1 MEQLPDTYVDQNK
14 LELNRPCKQNL
25 KSLVVDYASANR
37 VRKHLDV
44 VEQVANQPVMLITS
58 RVLLF
63 FFGVALL
70 FFGGVNMLAPRARFV
85 SSSPPAGATVAD
97 PPAKVFVNF
106 NNKLST
112 ESTIDVVSTIRLSPS
127 GDVEYLDG
135 SSVMVSSALNTEDPT
150 GKSMRADL
158 KPGLHHGLYFIHWRT
173 KSAGWG
179 FISYGKTHFAV
190 GMPVPE
196 HIKRDGATWEQGYG
210 YRGHRAA
217 LIGGMLM
224 IALGFVLPKLKGR

>member
-1 MEQLPDTYVDQNK
+1 M
-14 LELNRPCKQNL
+14 
-25 KSLVVDYASANR
+25 
-37 VRKHLDV
+37 
-44 VEQVANQPVMLITS
+44 EQVANQPVMLVTS

-63 FFGVALL
+63 FFGVVLLL
-70 FFGGVNMLAPRARFV
+70 FAGVNILAPRARFV
-85 SSSPPAGATVAD
+85 SSSPPAGATVPD
-97 PPAKVFVNF
+97 PPATVVVNF

-112 ESTIDVVSTIRLSPS
+112 ESTIDIVSTIRLSPS
-127 GDVEYLDG
+127 GEVEYLDG
-135 SSVMVSSALNTEDPT
+135 GSVMVSSELNAEDPT
-150 GKSMRADL
+150 GRSMRADL

-173 KSAGWG
+173 KSEGWG

-196 HIKRDGATWEQGYG
+196 HIKRDNAIWEQSYG

-224 IALGFVLPKLKGR
+224 IALGFVLPKIKGR

>member
-1 MEQLPDTYVDQNK
+1 
-14 LELNRPCKQNL
+14 
-25 KSLVVDYASANR
+25 
-37 VRKHLDV
+37 
-44 VEQVANQPVMLITS
+44 MLITS

-70 FFGGVNMLAPRARFV
+70 LFAGVSMLAPRASFA
-85 SSSPPAGATVAD
+85 SSTPQAGVTVAD
-97 PPAKVFVNF
+97 PPAVVVVNF
-106 NNKLST
+106 NNKLSS
-112 ESTIDVVSTIRLSPS
+112 ESTINVVSTIRLSPS
-127 GDVEYLDG
+127 GEVEHLGG
-135 SSVMVSSALNTEDPT
+135 SSVMVSSALNAEDPT
-150 GKSMRADL
+150 GRSMRAVL

-196 HIKRDGATWEQGYG
+196 HIKRDGAIWEESYG

-224 IALGFVLPKLKGR
+224 IALGFALPKIKAVNHTR